1 MCIRDRLCSPG
12 SSSTPSSIVDFRF
25 SITSP
30 AVWMIIHFAPGTR
43 FFHRRLELRMNHRIF
58 VFILDLIAAF
68 LHALVDVSLAAGFR
82 FVTAPTNGEKEHRLG
97 APVKMLM
104 EPHLRRHKDAARAP
118 LDSLH
123 GLAFL
128 PH

>member
-1 MCIRDRLCSPG
+1 
-12 SSSTPSSIVDFRF
+12 
-25 SITSP
+25 
-30 AVWMIIHFAPGTR
+30 
-43 FFHRRLELRMNHRIF
+43 LRMNHRIF

-68 LHALVDVSLAAGFR
+68 LHALVDISLAAGFR

-97 APVKMLM
+97 ALVKMLM
-104 EPHLRRHKDAARAP
+104 EPHLRRHKDAARTP

-128 PH
+128 PHQRVARAPDDQNVNARAMTMRLFVCADTP